1 MENKYIIILWRV
13 NYLTTVGTVGNNINY
28 EKRKMHRHNELKA
41 KVNAPVHPYNKNC
54 LYDRGAPGEALTNHP

>member
-13 NYLTTVGTVGNNINY
+13 NSLITVGTVQNTINY
-28 EKRKMHRHNELKA
+28 EKRKMHRRYEA

-54 LYDRGAPGEALTNHP
+54 LYDPGAHGEALTNHP